1 MYFIFDNAILSY
13 LYIDRICKP
22 VHTKDIV
29 SIHYMYVMC
38 LFVCIYIYMR
48 MYIHIIIS
56 IYYAVHLSD
65 DLWIQLVFV
74 CGSGNAEICEVVN
87 DSRS

>member
-1 MYFIFDNAILSY
+1 MQACTYERYCIY
-13 LYIDRICKP
+13 TLYVRHVSLC
-22 VHTKDIV
+22 VH
-29 SIHYMYVMC
+29 
-38 LFVCIYIYMR
+38 IYIYMR